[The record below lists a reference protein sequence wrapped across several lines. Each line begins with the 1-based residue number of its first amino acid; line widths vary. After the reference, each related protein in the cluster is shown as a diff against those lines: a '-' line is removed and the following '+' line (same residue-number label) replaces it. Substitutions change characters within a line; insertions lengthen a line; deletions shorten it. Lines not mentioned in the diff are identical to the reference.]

1 MPGSVTPT
9 QPPAPDV
16 ADFRAWY
23 QAHVSYVWGSLRRLG
38 VPSSD
43 VPDVCHD
50 VFVLAW
56 KQRAQLD
63 PQRSVKPWL
72 FAVAYR
78 MAASYRRRHWFR
90 KRSDQEFE
98 TLAAPGADPEQQ
110 VLLRAELQR
119 LQSALDQVPLGL
131 RGVLLLHDFDEVP
144 LHEIA
149 LVLKLPLQTTYS
161 RLNSARKRFRQAF
174 RQRELLDF
182 QPNSDR
188 VALGGSR

>member
-23 QAHVSYVWGSLRRLG
+23 QAHVGYVWSSLKRLG

-56 KQRAQLD
+56 RQRAQLD

-98 TLAAPGADPEQQ
+98 TVAAPGADPEQQ
-110 VLLRAELQR
+110 ALLRAELQR

-144 LHEIA
+144 LQEIA
-149 LVLKLPLQTTYS
+149 VALKLPLQTTYS

-188 VALGGSR
+188 VALGESR

>member
-1 MPGSVTPT
+1 MPGSVTPA

-23 QAHVSYVWGSLRRLG
+23 QAHVGYVWGSLKRLG

-98 TLAAPGADPEQQ
+98 TVAAAGADPEQQ
-110 VLLRAELQR
+110 ALLRAELQR

-144 LHEIA
+144 LQEIA
-149 LVLKLPLQTTYS
+149 VALKLPLQTTYS

>member
-23 QAHVSYVWGSLRRLG
+23 QAHVGYVWGSLKRLG

-98 TLAAPGADPEQQ
+98 TVAAAGADPEQQ
-110 VLLRAELQR
+110 ALLRAELQR

-144 LHEIA
+144 LQEIA
-149 LVLKLPLQTTYS
+149 VALKLPLQTTYS